1 MNTTDNLA
9 GQAEDR
15 ELDVFMNLL
24 LRDLQQ
30 TNAIS
35 HLLRSSSQACVPVER
50 RAGSEDR
57 TSICPVASG

>member
-1 MNTTDNLA
+1 
-9 GQAEDR
+9 
-15 ELDVFMNLL
+15 MNLL

-35 HLLRSSSQACVPVER
+35 HLLRASSQACVPVEP

>member
-1 MNTTDNLA
+1 MNATDNLV
-9 GQAEDR
+9 GQPEDG

-35 HLLRSSSQACVPVER
+35 HLLRSSSQACAPVEST
-50 RAGSEDR
+50 AGSEDL
-57 TSICPVASG
+57 TSIRPVVSA